1 MTFYSTTGSLY
12 VHVVDKHVVI
22 DSDDTSPLILSYIV
36 ALNSTGYSN
45 NLDQIASV
53 WVQFTNIDGSVMNF
67 TTDSV
72 NDAYNLT
79 VNENSYD
86 LVLLQ
91 INSHTTIGQYTLF
104 VGM

>member
-1 MTFYSTTGSLY
+1 M
-12 VHVVDKHVVI
+12 VDKHVVI
-22 DSDDTSPLILSYIV
+22 DNDDTGPLILSYIV

-53 WVQFTNIDGSVMNF
+53 WVQFTNVDGSSVMNF

-86 LVLLQ
+86 LALLQ
-91 INSHTTIGQYTLF
+91 INSQTTVGQYTLF

>member
-1 MTFYSTTGSLY
+1 M
-12 VHVVDKHVVI
+12 VDKHVVI
-22 DSDDTSPLILSYIV
+22 DNDDTGPLILSYIV

-45 NLDQIASV
+45 NLDQIVSV

-91 INSHTTIGQYTLF
+91 INSQTTVGQYTLF